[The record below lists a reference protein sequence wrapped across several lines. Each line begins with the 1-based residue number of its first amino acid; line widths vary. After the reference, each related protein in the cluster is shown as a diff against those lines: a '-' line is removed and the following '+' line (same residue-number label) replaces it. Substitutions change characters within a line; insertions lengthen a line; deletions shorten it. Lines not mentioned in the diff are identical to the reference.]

1 MAACTALSARPVH
14 IDGFRAPF
22 LNRLGIAASNQNYRG
37 TVEQV
42 LDELADHIERHLDVE
57 GPARASR

>member
-1 MAACTALSARPVH
+1 VH
-14 IDGFRAPF
+14 GTYLHSLFTSDGFRRAF
-22 LNRLGIAASNQNYRG
+22 LNRLGITASDQNYRG

-57 GPARASR
+57 GLLALAR